1 MNIKKTVIIAIALAI
16 IALFMLI
23 FSQTTEDG
31 TIEKYI
37 KDKYSIDVIVTKWG
51 SINGGNGGH
60 TWHTVQVKD
69 NKNIQFQVEVN
80 GLFNSTIIGDD
91 YENGLKINEEYKKF
105 KPLLN
110 EIEKLGYIPV
120 PDENVIQYIIDDM
133 EESHRKVPSEL
144 FVMLKSVQNLDY
156 SQFETKEL
164 DRLFALLQIVQNNN
178 KQITKI
184 EILDNKDKLPHLNLE
199 NIQEIKSKDQLL
211 FAMKNASEEYWNNL
225 ILTQIH
231 DKMKEI
237 ENDYV
242 TFKSISCNHIEN
254 EECKTYKVILQ
265 FKDDMLNYKKNP
277 QLIDDIYKVSSLL
290 QTEKPNNNFEME
302 FVNTG
307 KSSYTRSLLRNQLQ
321 TREQIETAV
330 KKFLV
335 EE

>member
-1 MNIKKTVIIAIALAI
+1 MNIKKTVIIMIAIAI
-16 IALFMLI
+16 TALFMLI
-23 FSQTTEDG
+23 FSQTTEDE
-31 TIEKYI
+31 TIQKYI
-37 KDKYSIDVIVTKWG
+37 KGKYGIDVIVTKWG

-91 YENGLKINEEYKKF
+91 YQNGLKINEEYKKF

-110 EIEKLGYIPV
+110 EIKKLGYIPA
-120 PDENVIQYIIDDM
+120 PDENVIQYIIG
-133 EESHRKVPSEL
+133 EGNRKAPSEL
-144 FVMLKSVQNLDY
+144 FVTLKSVQNLDY

-164 DRLFALLQIVQNNN
+164 ERLFALLQLVQNNN

-184 EILDNKDKLPHLNLE
+184 EILDNKDKLPHLTLE

-211 FAMKNASEEYWNNL
+211 FAMKNDSEEYWTNL

-231 DKMKEI
+231 DKMKEV
-237 ENDYV
+237 ENEYV
-242 TFKSISCNHIEN
+242 TLKGISCNHIETG
-254 EECKTYKVILQ
+254 ECKTYKVILQ

-290 QTEKPNNNFEME
+290 QTKKPNNNFEME

-307 KSSYTRSLLRNQLQ
+307 KSSYIRSLLLNQLQ

>member
-1 MNIKKTVIIAIALAI
+1 M
-16 IALFMLI
+16 
-23 FSQTTEDG
+23 
-31 TIEKYI
+31 
-37 KDKYSIDVIVTKWG
+37 
-51 SINGGNGGH
+51 
-60 TWHTVQVKD
+60 KD
-69 NKNIQFQVEVN
+69 NHNIQFQVEVN
-80 GLFNSTIIGDD
+80 GLFNSTIIGND
-91 YENGLKINEEYKKF
+91 YENGLKVYEEYKKF
-105 KPLLN
+105 KPLLK
-110 EIEKLGYIPV
+110 EIEKLGYIPA

-133 EESHRKVPSEL
+133 EESHRTPLSEL

-164 DRLFALLQIVQNNN
+164 DRLFALLQLVQNNN

-211 FAMKNASEEYWNNL
+211 FAMKNASREYWANL
-225 ILTQIH
+225 ILTQIQ
-231 DKMKEI
+231 DKMKGI

-242 TFKSISCNHIEN
+242 TFKGTSCNHIEN
-254 EECKTYKVILQ
+254 GECKTYKVILQ

-277 QLIDDIYKVSSLL
+277 QLIDDIYKMSSLL
-290 QTEKPNNNFEME
+290 QAEKPNNNFEME

-307 KSSYTRSLLRNQLQ
+307 KSSYTRSLLLNQLQ